1 MWERDN
7 LRAGISILETSL
19 FTLIVNLFGVKRRDG
34 QDGRRESRLV
44 SKEIVHLKLK
54 SDIKKL
60 VSLLKADGG
69 FEGFEGQPGLYF
81 LG

>member
-1 MWERDN
+1 MFHVIVEEAKRMWERDN
-7 LRAGISILETSL
+7 LRAGISILEASL

-60 VSLLKADGG
+60 G
-69 FEGFEGQPGLYF
+69 FYAKS
-81 LG
+81 

>member
-1 MWERDN
+1 ME
-7 LRAGISILETSL
+7 ASL

-60 VSLLKADGG
+60 G
-69 FEGFEGQPGLYF
+69 FYAKS
-81 LG
+81 